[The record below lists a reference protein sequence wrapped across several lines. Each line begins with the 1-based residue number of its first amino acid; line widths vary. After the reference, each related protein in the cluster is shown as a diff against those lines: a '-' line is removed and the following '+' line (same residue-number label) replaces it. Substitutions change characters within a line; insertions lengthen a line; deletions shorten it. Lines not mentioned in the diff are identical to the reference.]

1 MSVNGT
7 WKLTA
12 KSPMGNQ
19 DSTLEIQADGTSLTG
34 AQSDPQGR
42 YEIQDGKVDGNDLSW
57 SISVTK
63 PIPMT
68 LAFTCTVDGDQIAG
82 KVKAGVFG
90 TFEITGARA

>member
-1 MSVNGT
+1 MSVDGV

-19 DSTLEIQADGTSLTG
+19 DSTLDLRADGATLTGTQADNLGTHG
-34 AQSDPQGR
+34 
-42 YEIQDGKVDGNDLSW
+42 IQDGKVDGNDLSW
-57 SISVTK
+57 SIAVTK

-68 LAFTCTVDGDQIAG
+68 LSFTCAVEGDQLKG

>member
-1 MSVNGT
+1 MSADGV

-19 DSTLEIQADGTSLTG
+19 DSTLDLRANGATLTGTQADHLGTH
-34 AQSDPQGR
+34 
-42 YEIQDGKVDGNDLSW
+42 EIQDGKIDGTDLSW
-57 SISVTK
+57 SITVAK
-63 PIPMT
+63 PISMT
-68 LAFTCTVDGDQIAG
+68 LSFACAVEGDQLKG